1 MKKLSG
7 IIAAPFTP
15 FHNSSE
21 INYEIIDLI
30 AELLVKNKVG
40 GAFICGTTG
49 EAPSLTHNEKI
60 RIFERWGTTKKE
72 DLTVIAMLGGTCI
85 QEMKELAHVAIE
97 NKLDAISILAPFYF
111 KPDLDQLIQVCAE
124 VAACA
129 ADIPFYYYHIPSLTG
144 AFFPM
149 RQFLEKA
156 EKSIPNLAGIKYT
169 HSDLMDF
176 NLCKMYQDGQYTML
190 WGSDEVLLS
199 GLVAGAD
206 GAVGSTYNYAA
217 PLYHEILKNFSQDN
231 IEEAAALQRLSAKM
245 VQILIKYGG
254 SRAGKGFMKLIG
266 VDCGPCRL
274 PLSSLSGPAVE
285 MMKIELEQMNFFEFC
300 SRL

>member
-15 FHNSSE
+15 LHKSGD
-21 INYEIIDLI
+21 INYDQIDII
-30 AELLVKNKVG
+30 AELLLKNKVG

-49 EAPSLTHNEKI
+49 EAPSLTHKEKI
-60 RIFERWGTTKKE
+60 RVFERWGSIKKE
-72 DLTVIAMLGGTCI
+72 NLSVIAMLGGTCI
-85 QEMKELAHVAIE
+85 QEMKELAQVAIE
-97 NKLDAISILAPFYF
+97 NELDAISILAPFYF

-124 VAACA
+124 VAASA
-129 ADIPFYYYHIPSLTG
+129 ENIPFYYYHIPSLTG
-144 AFFPM
+144 AFFSM
-149 RQFLEKA
+149 RKFLEKA
-156 EKSIPNLAGIKYT
+156 EKSIPNLAGIKFT

-176 NLCKMYQDGQYTML
+176 NLCKMYRNGQYTML
-190 WGSDEVLLS
+190 WGSDEVLFS

-217 PLYHEILKNFSQDN
+217 PLYHEILNNFAQENLD
-231 IEEAAALQRLSAKM
+231 EAAALQRLSVKM
-245 VQILIKYGG
+245 VEILMKYGG

-274 PLSSLSGPAVE
+274 PLSALSNIEVE
-285 MMKIELEQMNFFEFC
+285 MMKKELKQINFFEFC
-300 SRL
+300 SRF